1 MRPLP
6 LTLLGVIEEL
16 ESLYPARCIGP
27 EETPE
32 NAHRYAGKVELIAE
46 LRGRHAAADKRGDLD
61 KVL

>member
-6 LTLLGVIEEL
+6 ITLSGVIEEL

-46 LRGRHAAADKRGDLD
+46 LRGRHDAVTKRGELET
-61 KVL
+61 VL